1 MNGFWS
7 VNFNMRRGTRNALL
21 RKILGNITVKQSE
34 DNWLRVRSL
43 TTNNADSRFQLDFIE
58 FVPVDVLSTGSTN
71 VIEDWY

>member
-1 MNGFWS
+1 
-7 VNFNMRRGTRNALL
+7 MRRGTRNALL

-43 TTNNADSRFQLDFIE
+43 TTNNEDSRFQLDFIE